1 MEKAHCLRV
10 KALTF
15 ISCLTLSAGEGIGY
29 PLQCSWD
36 SLVVQL
42 VKNAPAVWETW
53 V

>member
-42 VKNAPAVWETW
+42 VKNPSAAHKTW
-53 V
+53 L